1 MRPMK
6 FKGIP
11 VLFLNT
17 NLRTEMANVLV
28 PSRYVQMLINGE
40 EIGDD
45 PLAAVTLQNIITDSK
60 LQKPHIGT
68 YAAIEVKPTELE
80 PLVMFS
86 LNQIFYSTDGILFY
100 IAPPIT
106 GIKAGQT
113 IASFQLAV
121 DVFMSETGVAYGDID
136 FYDCMTPLYA
146 GQTACYVKTD
156 TPPPNALKIGKT
168 FKDWIW
174 RTPQEDDIEDD

>member
-11 VLFLNT
+11 VIFINT
-17 NLRTEMANVLV
+17 NLRTGMANIIV
-28 PSRYVQMLINGE
+28 PSRYIEMRLNGK

-45 PLAAVTLQNIITDSK
+45 HLASVTLQNIITDIK
-60 LQKPHIGT
+60 LQKPQIGSYVT
-68 YAAIEVKPTELE
+68 IEVKPTELE
-80 PLVMFS
+80 PLIMFS

-106 GIKAGQT
+106 GVKAGQT
-113 IASFQLAV
+113 IASMQLAM
-121 DVFMSETGVAYGDID
+121 DVFMSETGVAYGSID
-136 FYDCMTPLYA
+136 FYECMTPLYA

-156 TPPPNALKIGKT
+156 TPPPNALRLSKT

-174 RTPQEDDIEDD
+174 RAPQEDDIKDD